1 LKTEFYLKK
10 NSNPGKKSTLIFSKK
25 EVLSEKDTGILT
37 RDLGKQEVT

>member
-10 NSNPGKKSTLIFSKK
+10 NLNLGKKGTLFFSKK

-37 RDLGKQEVT
+37 RDYDKQEVI